1 MYYYNTMKQ
10 IFKILLLILPFSV
23 VSQNVS
29 NSPYSRF
36 GFGELQSSYSAIHSG
51 MGEVGVAINSPVG
64 INTLNPASYAWIYKQ
79 RFTMQAGLSHQTN
92 LMETSQASQIVNTTK
107 FNFLKMSFPVTRWWG
122 SSFGLLPF
130 SETAYSFNDVNFSP
144 DATFSFSGNGGLS
157 RFYFG
162 NGFRPHKNISF
173 GVNMNYLFGSVETVR
188 EVIFDDSSFLNTKAN
203 EETII
208 NGLHY
213 DFGLIVTQSFK
224 GWRLNLG
231 ATLDNG
237 SSINAERNLFTQT
250 FRLVNFNSVLEDTI
264 QYVQLEKGE
273 LALPTSLSYGF
284 SLVND
289 KWTIAADYQTKNWN
303 EFSLFGVN
311 DNLQN
316 SNKLSV
322 GAEFIPDIKSINN
335 YSKIIRYRLGFYNS
349 QTYLNLKNQSLNKY
363 AFTLGLGLP
372 LRRSGALLN
381 MSAQFGRRGTTDNNL
396 IQDSFVNFKVG
407 FVLSDI
413 WFIKRKFD

>member
-1 MYYYNTMKQ
+1 MKQ
-10 IFKILLLILPFSV
+10 IFKLLFLIIPFSV
-23 VSQNVS
+23 ISQNVS

-36 GFGELQSSYSAIHSG
+36 GFGELQSSYSAIHSA

-64 INTLNPASYAWIYKQ
+64 INTINPASYAFVHKQ

-92 LMETSQASQIVNTTK
+92 LMEAGGVSQVVNTSK
-107 FNFLKMSFPVTRWWG
+107 FNYLKMGFPVNRWWG

-130 SETAYSFNDVNFSP
+130 SETAYSFNDSNTDP
-144 DATFSFSGNGGLS
+144 DATYSFNGNGGLS

-162 NGFRPHKNISF
+162 NGFRPIKNLSI
-173 GVNMNYLFGSVETVR
+173 GVNINYLFGSIETNR
-188 EVIFDDSSFLNTKAN
+188 EVMFSDPSFLNAKAN

-213 DFGLIVTQSFK
+213 DFGLLYTQPIK
-224 GWRLNLG
+224 DWRLNLG
-231 ATLDNG
+231 ITYDNA
-237 SSINAERNLFTQT
+237 SSLSAERNLFTQT
-250 FRLVNFNSVLEDTI
+250 FRVVNFNQVLEDTI
-264 QYVQLEKGE
+264 QFLQLEEGE
-273 LALPTSLSYGF
+273 LVLPTSLGYGF

-289 KWTIAADYQTKNWN
+289 KWTIAAEYKTKNWS
-303 EFSLFGVN
+303 EFELFGVN

-316 SNKLSV
+316 SSKLSV
-322 GAEFIPDIKSINN
+322 GAEFIPEIKAINK
-335 YSKIIRYRLGFYNS
+335 YHKIVRYRLGFYNA
-349 QTYLNLKNQSLNKY
+349 QTYLNLNNQSIDQY
-363 AFTLGLGLP
+363 ALTFGLGLP

-381 MSAQFGRRGTTDNNL
+381 LSAQVGRRGTTDYNL
-396 IQDSFVNFKVG
+396 IQDSFVNFKIG

>member
-1 MYYYNTMKQ
+1 MKQ
-10 IFKILLLILPFSV
+10 IFKLLFLIIPFSV
-23 VSQNVS
+23 ISQNVS

-36 GFGELQSSYSAIHSG
+36 GFGELQSSYSAIHSA

-64 INTLNPASYAWIYKQ
+64 INTINPASYAFVHKQ

-92 LMETSQASQIVNTTK
+92 LMEAGGVSQVVNTSK
-107 FNFLKMSFPVTRWWG
+107 FNYLKMGFPVNRWWG

-130 SETAYSFNDVNFSP
+130 SETAYSFNDSNTDP
-144 DATFSFSGNGGLS
+144 DATYSFNGNGGLS

-162 NGFRPHKNISF
+162 NGFRPIKNLSI
-173 GVNMNYLFGSVETVR
+173 GVNINYLFGSIETNR
-188 EVIFDDSSFLNTKAN
+188 EVMFSDPSFLNAKAN

-213 DFGLIVTQSFK
+213 DFGLLYTQPIK
-224 GWRLNLG
+224 DWRLNLG
-231 ATLDNG
+231 ITYNNA
-237 SSINAERNLFTQT
+237 SSLSAERNLFTQT
-250 FRLVNFNSVLEDTI
+250 FRVVNFNQVLEDTI
-264 QYVQLEKGE
+264 QFLQLEEGE
-273 LALPTSLSYGF
+273 LVLPTSLGYGF

-289 KWTIAADYQTKNWN
+289 KWTIAAEYKTKNWS
-303 EFSLFGVN
+303 EFELFGVN

-316 SNKLSV
+316 SSKLSV
-322 GAEFIPDIKSINN
+322 GAEFIPEIKAINK
-335 YSKIIRYRLGFYNS
+335 YHKIVRYRLGFYNA
-349 QTYLNLKNQSLNKY
+349 QTYLNLNNQSIDQY
-363 AFTLGLGLP
+363 ALTFGLGLP

-381 MSAQFGRRGTTDNNL
+381 LSAQVGRRGTTDYNL
-396 IQDSFVNFKVG
+396 IQDSFVNFKIG